1 MDSWETSSYCTGWC
15 HQEMS
20 KKFISVSQIFDI
32 TVHCEVYS
40 SFERKFNYASSDASI
55 ISRAGGR
62 TGLAGHGRTGQ
73 AGRGRGRMSVRPCRP
88 WWYHISGHY
97 PCVYAEI
104 ETSKLNIGL
113 QSTVSLS
120 IQARSTDYSKMWSK
134 SAIATNSFLVL
145 NPMKKVQDY
154 NWGCQLGMGSFFC
167 TKDRFN
173 N

>member
-1 MDSWETSSYCTGWC
+1 
-15 HQEMS
+15 MS

-62 TGLAGHGRTGQ
+62 TGLAGQGRTGQ

-104 ETSKLNIGL
+104 ETSKLNIRL

-120 IQARSTDYSKMWSK
+120 IQARSTDH
-134 SAIATNSFLVL
+134 FDLDL
-145 NPMKKVQDY
+145 
-154 NWGCQLGMGSFFC
+154 LGMGSFFC

-173 N
+173 NKNLKSINIAFINFLSHIFLEIYHTSCGKSCFKYIP